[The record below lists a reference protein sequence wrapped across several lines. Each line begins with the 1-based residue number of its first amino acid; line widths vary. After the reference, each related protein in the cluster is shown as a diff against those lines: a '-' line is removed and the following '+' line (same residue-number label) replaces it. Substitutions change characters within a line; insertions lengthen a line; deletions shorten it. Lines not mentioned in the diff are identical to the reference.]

1 MDSAEIKPEVKIDA
15 KVIEKEAFSSETLI
29 EELQTESEV
38 LDLVQLPEGIEDE
51 DIALETINL
60 SLWYGE
66 TQALN
71 KISLKVV
78 KNAVTALIG
87 PSGSGKST
95 LIRCFN
101 RMNDLLQN
109 VSVEGQIIC
118 DGEDINLPDLDVIQL
133 RRRVGMVF
141 QKPNPFPKSIY
152 ENIIYGPKVHGFNS
166 ETYDELVE
174 KNLRRAAL
182 WDEVHDRL
190 EDNALDLS
198 IGQQQR
204 LCLART
210 MAVDPEIILMDEPC
224 SALDP
229 ISTAKIEDL
238 IHELKENYTVVI
250 VTHNMQQAARVAD
263 YTAFMNLGSLIEF
276 GPTLQLFEAPRHKQ
290 TEDYVSGRFG

>member
-1 MDSAEIKPEVKIDA
+1 MTTEVFDDIKPKSQV
-15 KVIEKEAFSSETLI
+15 L
-29 EELQTESEV
+29 ELV
-38 LDLVQLPEGIEDE
+38 DLPELNLDDE
-51 DIALETINL
+51 EIVLEAKNL
-60 SLWYGE
+60 SLWYGD
-66 TQALN
+66 N
-71 KISLKVV
+71 KVLHNISLKVV

-101 RMNDLLQN
+101 RMNDIINGVRIEGEIFLDGKEIHDTN
-109 VSVEGQIIC
+109 V
-118 DGEDINLPDLDVIQL
+118 DITQL

-141 QKPNPFPKSIY
+141 QKPNPFAKSIY
-152 ENIIYGPKVHGFNS
+152 DNIIYGPKVHGFNG
-166 ETYDELVE
+166 ELYDEIVE

-210 MAVDPEIILMDEPC
+210 LAVDPEIILMDEPC

-238 IHELKENYTVVI
+238 INELKENYTVII

-263 YTAFMNLGSLIEF
+263 YTAFMCLGELVEF
-276 GPTLQLFEAPRHKQ
+276 GSTIQIFEAPKNKQ

>member
-1 MDSAEIKPEVKIDA
+1 
-15 KVIEKEAFSSETLI
+15 
-29 EELQTESEV
+29 
-38 LDLVQLPEGIEDE
+38 
-51 DIALETINL
+51 
-60 SLWYGE
+60 
-66 TQALN
+66 
-71 KISLKVV
+71 
-78 KNAVTALIG
+78 
-87 PSGSGKST
+87 
-95 LIRCFN
+95 
-101 RMNDLLQN
+101 MNDLLQG
-109 VSVEGQIIC
+109 VRVEGNILC
-118 DGEDINLPDLDVIQL
+118 DGDDINKPDLDVTQL

-141 QKPNPFPKSIY
+141 QKPNPFPKSIH

-166 ETYDELVE
+166 ELYDEIVE
-174 KNLRRAAL
+174 KNLRGAAL

-204 LCLART
+204 LCIART
-210 MAVDPEIILMDEPC
+210 LAVDPEIILMDEPC

-238 IHELKENYTVVI
+238 IHELKDTFTVVI

-276 GPTLQLFEAPRHKQ
+276 GPTLQVFEAPRHRQ

>member
-1 MDSAEIKPEVKIDA
+1 MDAVD
-15 KVIEKEAFSSETLI
+15 FETK
-29 EELQTESEV
+29 SDV
-38 LDLVQLPEGIEDE
+38 LDLVQLPESSIDE
-51 DIALETINL
+51 EEIVLETKNL
-60 SLWYGE
+60 SLWYGD
-66 TQALN
+66 LKVLHN
-71 KISLKVV
+71 ISLKVV

-101 RMNDLLQN
+101 RMNDLIN
-109 VSVEGQIIC
+109 GVHIEGTVLL
-118 DGEDINLPDLDVIQL
+118 DGNDITEPDVDVIQL
-133 RRRVGMVF
+133 RRQVGMMF

-152 ENIIYGPKVHGFNS
+152 DNITYGPKVHGFNG
-166 ETYDELVE
+166 TLYDEIVE

-182 WDEVHDRL
+182 WDEVHERL

-210 MAVDPEIILMDEPC
+210 LAVNPEIILMDEPC

-238 IHELKENYTVVI
+238 IQELKENYTVII

-263 YTAFMNLGSLIEF
+263 YTAFMCLGELVEF
-276 GPTLQLFEAPRHKQ
+276 GATLQVFEAPKCKQ
-290 TEDYVSGRFG
+290 TEDYVCGRFG

>member
-1 MDSAEIKPEVKIDA
+1 MDAVDL
-15 KVIEKEAFSSETLI
+15 ETK
-29 EELQTESEV
+29 SDV
-38 LDLVQLPEGIEDE
+38 LDLVQLPKSSIDE
-51 DIALETINL
+51 EEIALETKNL
-60 SLWYGE
+60 SLWYGDL
-66 TQALN
+66 QVLHN
-71 KISLKVV
+71 ISLKVV

-101 RMNDLLQN
+101 RMNDLINN
-109 VSVEGQIIC
+109 VRIEGAVQLDGQDITKPSV
-118 DGEDINLPDLDVIQL
+118 DVTQL
-133 RRRVGMVF
+133 RRQVGMMF

-152 ENIIYGPKVHGFNS
+152 DNITYGPKVHGFNGDS
-166 ETYDELVE
+166 FDEIVE

-182 WDEVHDRL
+182 WDEVHERL

-210 MAVDPEIILMDEPC
+210 LAVDPEIILMDEPC

-238 IHELKENYTVVI
+238 IQELKENYTVII

-263 YTAFMNLGSLIEF
+263 YTAFMCLGELVEF
-276 GPTLQLFEAPRHKQ
+276 GATLQVFEAPECKQ
-290 TEDYVSGRFG
+290 TEDYVCGRFG

>member
-1 MDSAEIKPEVKIDA
+1 MDSTEFKPGIKIDA
-15 KVIEKEAFSSETLI
+15 KAVEAEAFSSETLI

-38 LDLVQLPEGIEDE
+38 LDLIQLPEGIEDE
-51 DIALETINL
+51 DIALETVNL
-60 SLWYGE
+60 SLWYGK
-66 TQALN
+66 TQALRN
-71 KISLKVV
+71 ISLKVV
-78 KNAVTALIG
+78 RNAVTALIG

-101 RMNDLLQN
+101 RMNDLLQG
-109 VSVEGQIIC
+109 VRVEGKILC
-118 DGEDINLPDLDVIQL
+118 DGEDINNPDLDVTQL

-141 QKPNPFPKSIY
+141 QKPNPFPKSIH

-166 ETYDELVE
+166 ELYDEIVE
-174 KNLRRAAL
+174 KNLRGAAL

-204 LCLART
+204 LCIART
-210 MAVDPEIILMDEPC
+210 LAVDPEIILMDEPC

-238 IHELKENYTVVI
+238 IHELKDNFTVVI

-276 GPTLQLFEAPRHKQ
+276 GPTLQVFEAPRHRQ